1 MSSSQKIAFSFL
13 ITIIL
18 VVAFI
23 FTARSTN
30 LFKILDDTYYSQT
43 IIKEKNNNLNKIAE
57 NLDSY
62 IKNII
67 SQLEDGENAFINQES
82 VRSYMSQNP
91 SEALIVKRRN
101 LTAQLFEDNP
111 AILGIRIVDKN
122 GKSVHYSSFEDDVLK
137 VNGNLKTYKN
147 YPEIV
152 KEFGEIDFGQIKVNK
167 IELNHEIFVDSK
179 KNRIILAVPFY
190 WIQENYAAT
199 LICYLNFND
208 IERELVDKN
217 IISLGENIKLISE
230 NLSGGILTGLPN
242 IPQTDF
248 EKPII
253 EKLRISH
260 SYNKPEK
267 ILQIDENSFWV
278 LLSTDVCE
286 KIIVSGIYTSDTFKL
301 SQELIYV
308 IYVCTAITIF
318 LIVFLAF
325 SFKQNSELVL
335 KKKLKAIQYN
345 LVKEF
350 LDNKEE
356 IQWNS
361 VLEQLK
367 KRKNDL
373 KTDIFSTLGIHSK
386 KQKKHLEDFMEK
398 EWAEL
403 FDFIETK
410 TEKKSQ
416 KTNSETSEITVE
428 NLKNMLEQVI
438 KETNFNINIA
448 NTSEKIENSTQNN
461 ENIKVD
467 DMEELENIDSLDE
480 VENLEELEDEVIE
493 NIEEIDDIEELDSLE
508 EEINSTED
516 VTNNFKID
524 DSQIEMPF
532 TKSFEYSESI
542 DSFIRNEYFPTTE
555 NLFAEELGF
564 GTEYLSNKELTEYP
578 NFSVYELPSMI
589 EQNDENKT
597 KKSGLLAIAS
607 AFNEITSKE
616 KKQNQSVVKNQN
628 GIFQI
633 SQNLEYSQVAIDK
646 DFKSLVDSVL
656 KEK

>member
-23 FTARSTN
+23 FTVRSTN
-30 LFKILDDTYYSQT
+30 LFKILDDIYYSQT

-62 IKNII
+62 IKNIL
-67 SQLEDGENAFINQES
+67 SQLKNGENAFINQES

-111 AILGIRIVDKN
+111 SILGIRIVDKN

-137 VNGNLKTYKN
+137 INGNLKTYKN

-152 KEFGEIDFGQIKVNK
+152 KEFGEIDFSQISVNK
-167 IELNHEIFVDSK
+167 IEQNHEIFVDST
-179 KNRIILAVPFY
+179 KNRIILSVPFF

-208 IERELVDKN
+208 IERELIDKN

-248 EKPII
+248 ESPII

-267 ILQIDENSFWV
+267 ILQIDEDSFWV

-350 LDNKEE
+350 LDNKDE
-356 IQWNS
+356 IQWNL

-373 KTDIFSTLGIHSK
+373 KADIFSTLGIHSK

-398 EWAEL
+398 EWSEL

-410 TEKKSQ
+410 TENKFQ

-428 NLKNMLEQVI
+428 QLKNMLEQVI

-448 NTSEKIENSTQNN
+448 NTSKKIENSIQNN
-461 ENIKVD
+461 KNIKVD
-467 DMEELENIDSLDE
+467 NMEEFENLDSLEE
-480 VENLEELEDEVIE
+480 VENLEELDDEIIEDV
-493 NIEEIDDIEELDSLE
+493 EELDVLE
-508 EEINSTED
+508 EENNSTED
-516 VTNNFKID
+516 VINNFKID
-524 DSQIEMPF
+524 NSQIEMPF
-532 TKSFEYSESI
+532 SKSFEYSESI

-564 GTEYLSNKELTEYP
+564 GTEYLPNEELTEYP

-607 AFNEITSKE
+607 AFNEIISKE
-616 KKQNQSVVKNQN
+616 KKQTQSVVKNQN

-633 SQNLEYSQVAIDK
+633 SQNLEYSEVSIDK

>member
-23 FTARSTN
+23 LTARSTN

-43 IIKEKNNNLNKIAE
+43 IITEKNNELNKIAE

-62 IKNII
+62 IKNIL
-67 SQLEDGENAFINQES
+67 SQLENGENAFINQES
-82 VRSYMSQNP
+82 VRSYMNQNP

-111 AILGIRIVDKN
+111 SILGIRIVDKN
-122 GKSVHYSSFEDDVLK
+122 GKSVHYSSFEDDILR

-152 KEFGEIDFGQIKVNK
+152 KEFDEIDFGQIRINE
-167 IELNHEIFVDSK
+167 IEQNHEIFVDSK
-179 KNRIILAVPFY
+179 KNRIILSVPFY

-199 LICYLNFND
+199 LICYLNFNN
-208 IERELVDKN
+208 IEHEFIDKN
-217 IISLGENIKLISE
+217 IISLGENIKLFSE
-230 NLSGGILTGLPN
+230 NLSGGVLVGLPN
-242 IPQTDF
+242 IVQSDF

-267 ILQIDENSFWV
+267 ILQIDDDNFWV
-278 LLSTDVCE
+278 LLSTDSCE
-286 KIIVSGIYTSDTFKL
+286 KIIVSGIYKSDIFKL
-301 SQELIYV
+301 SKELIYV
-308 IYVCTAITIF
+308 IYICISITIF
-318 LIVFLAF
+318 LIVFLIF

-335 KKKLKAIQYN
+335 KKKLKTIQYN

-350 LDNKEE
+350 LDNKDE

-361 VLEQLK
+361 VVEQLK
-367 KRKNDL
+367 SRKDEL
-373 KTDIFSTLGIHSK
+373 KTDIFSALRIHSK
-386 KQKKHLEDFMEK
+386 KQKRHLEDFMEK
-398 EWAEL
+398 EWSEL
-403 FDFIETK
+403 FDFIEAK
-410 TEKKSQ
+410 TEKNSQ
-416 KTNSETSEITVE
+416 KSTPKTSEITIE
-428 NLKNMLEQVI
+428 QLRNMLEQVI

-448 NTSEKIENSTQNN
+448 NTSEKIENNSQNIN
-461 ENIKVD
+461 
-467 DMEELENIDSLDE
+467 MEEIEDLDSLDE
-480 VENLEELEDEVIE
+480 EVETLEELDDEIIE
-493 NIEEIDDIEELDSLE
+493 NAEEISDENIDDIEELDSLDD
-508 EEINSTED
+508 EIDSTED
-516 VTNNFKID
+516 VTNDFKID
-524 DSQIEMPF
+524 DSQIGIP
-532 TKSFEYSESI
+532 TSKSLEYSESN
-542 DSFIRNEYFPTTE
+542 DSFIRSEYFPTTE
-555 NLFAEELGF
+555 NLFAEELNF
-564 GTEYLSNKELTEYP
+564 GVEYLSNKELTEYP
-578 NFSVYELPSMI
+578 IFSVYELPSMI
-589 EQNDENKT
+589 EQNDKNKT

-607 AFNEITSKE
+607 AFNEITLKE

-633 SQNLEYSQVAIDK
+633 SQNLEYSQVTIDK